1 MSKANSVSEAEKQAE
16 TARNELSATLDRLR
30 DALTPRQLAGE
41 AVAATR
47 ARTPPWLLSYW
58 QFAASPSGIG
68 LISAAAASIS
78 LTVLRQRKRHERRRL
93 RR

>member
-1 MSKANSVSEAEKQAE
+1 MSKATTVHEAERNAE
-16 TARNELSATLDRLR
+16 AARNELSATLDMLR

-47 ARTPPWLLSYW
+47 ARTPNWLLDYYG
-58 QFAASPSGIG
+58 FAISPSGIG

-78 LTVLRQRKRHERRRL
+78 LTVLKRKKHRERRFAR
-93 RR
+93 